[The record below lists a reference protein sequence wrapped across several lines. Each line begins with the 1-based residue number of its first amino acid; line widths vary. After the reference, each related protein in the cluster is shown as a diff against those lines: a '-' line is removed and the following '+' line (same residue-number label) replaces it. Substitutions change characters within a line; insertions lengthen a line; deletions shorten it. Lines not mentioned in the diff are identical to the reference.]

1 MRLCLAYEQFIVQW
15 GEQSRSS
22 PAGSRS
28 VPGVWGDGKSS
39 QAARY
44 LLNTTLFVPTLVLG
58 CRGGWRSSYPKNST
72 RLQDWQGCAS
82 HPICVYAD
90 HWKPVPFMEHFIA
103 EGVWLNM
110 CSINMLL
117 VLAVL
122 EQILPWLPTDF
133 TPFSCLKIHKGKR
146 PEARH
151 PQAAVSC
158 NQPWKTIH
166 QSPSFITSQ
175 LTKLLCALILLVVQ
189 VCSQQRWRTWGTETG
204 CCDTI
209 LKERL
214 KITLWICRK

>member
-1 MRLCLAYEQFIVQW
+1 MYEQVIVQW

-22 PAGSRS
+22 PSGSRS

-39 QAARY
+39 Q
-44 LLNTTLFVPTLVLG
+44 VPVKYHLVCAHPGAWLQG
-58 CRGGWRSSYPKNST
+58 RMEKFLSKNST

-82 HPICVYAD
+82 HPVCVYAD

-110 CSINMLL
+110 RSINMLL

-133 TPFSCLKIHKGKR
+133 TPFPCLKIHTGKR
-146 PEARH
+146 PEAPH

-175 LTKLLCALILLVVQ
+175 LTKLLRALILLVVQ